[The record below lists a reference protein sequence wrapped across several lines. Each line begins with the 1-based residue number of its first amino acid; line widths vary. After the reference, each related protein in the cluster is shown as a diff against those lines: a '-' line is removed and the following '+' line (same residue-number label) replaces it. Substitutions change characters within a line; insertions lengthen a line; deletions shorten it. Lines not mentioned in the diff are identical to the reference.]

1 MPTHDNKFIH
11 SFLHYQAES
20 SFPLPFPFSF
30 SQCSRLN
37 YQNFPF
43 SMLFFCRILP
53 FLAPFYQRYV
63 CVCIPSTAWMYSV
76 FSPLNSFPCW
86 FKLFSS
92 HIDSKWIF
100 FSFFGMMRDGVGFL
114 LSSIPFMFH
123 IESSILCRG
132 VSFSL

>member
-100 FSFFGMMRDGVGFL
+100 FSFFWYDEGWGW
-114 LSSIPFMFH
+114 
-123 IESSILCRG
+123 
-132 VSFSL
+132 VSFIIDSIYVPYRIFHFVSRS